1 MCYCQKDCDD
11 EATRNVIRSYKDITL
26 ISQPDQSDIA
36 VPPKEKKFKGYY
48 KIARH
53 YGWALNTTFQATGV
67 EFVVIVEGASQ

>member
-1 MCYCQKDCDD
+1 MQDCDD
-11 EATRNVIRSYKDITL
+11 EATRNVIRSYKDVTL

-53 YGWALNTTFQATGV
+53 YGWALNTTFQTTGV
-67 EFVVIVEGASQ
+67 EFVVIVEGELIL